1 MEKKGVALF
10 LVLAILF
17 GVILLSGVVL
27 NLITSQSKLTDHQ
40 VKRMQAYYAAQAG
53 INYGFEQL
61 RLNNPNWLTDTAT
74 SRTFRIC
81 GSVYGAANSAECT
94 TGGNVGNITDDTFP
108 PIINFVSIT
117 IGPRDAGTNERT
129 VNATVDYSDS

>member
-1 MEKKGVALF
+1 MKKKGVALF

-17 GVILLSGVVL
+17 GVILMSGVVL

-61 RLNNPNWLTDTAT
+61 RLNNPAWLTDAIS

-81 GSVYGAANSAECT
+81 GSAYSAANPGLCNGE
-94 TGGNVGNITDDTFP
+94 NITESSFSSV
-108 PIINFVSIT
+108 INFVKII
-117 IGPRDAGTNERT
+117 IGPQNAVTNDRT